1 MLHTLTLPFVL
12 WFLSSSNVHA
22 ELYKKIDEQ
31 GNVTYSDVPSGK
43 AKPVQLP
50 GLTTYGTPALH
61 KQPVKTPADAA
72 KAAAAN
78 YTALA
83 LVSPANEDTLR
94 ENSGTVAVKVT
105 LAPPLDSQ
113 AGHKLVVVLD
123 KKPVAEAQAT
133 EVSLKDVERGTH
145 TLKVQ
150 IADAKG
156 LVLKESTEVTFQL
169 HRGSAAKTGR

>member
-1 MLHTLTLPFVL
+1 MFHKLTLPL
-12 WFLSSSNVHA
+12 ALGFLIGANAHA
-22 ELYKKIDEQ
+22 ELYKKVDEQ

-61 KQPVKTPADAA
+61 KQTAQKPADAA
-72 KAAAAN
+72 KAAAIN

-94 ENSGTVAVKVT
+94 DNSGTVAVKIS
-105 LAPPLDSQ
+105 LAPPLDIQ
-113 AGHKLVVVLD
+113 AGHKLVLVLD
-123 KKPVAEAQAT
+123 QKSAAEAQAT

-150 IADAKG
+150 VTDAKG
-156 LVLKESTEVTFQL
+156 LLLKESPEVTFQL